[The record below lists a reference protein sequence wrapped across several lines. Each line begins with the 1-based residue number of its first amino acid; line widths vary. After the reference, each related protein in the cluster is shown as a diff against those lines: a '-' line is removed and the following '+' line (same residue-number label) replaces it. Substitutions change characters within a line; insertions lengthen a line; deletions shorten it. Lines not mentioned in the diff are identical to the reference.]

1 MKDCIQMRNIT
12 KCFGKVMANQ
22 QVDFVCE
29 KNHIHGLIGENGAGK
44 TTLMRMLYGMYQP
57 DKGEILLDGISVK
70 MRSPKDAIKNGI
82 GMVHQHFTL
91 VPCLSVVQN
100 IVMSNPPMNRFGVIK
115 MKKASEMVAKMAKD
129 YNLHVDPHAI
139 VGDLSVGI
147 RQRVEILKALFLGA
161 NLLILDEPT
170 AILTPQE
177 IQQLFKILTSLKEKG
192 KSTVLITHKLAEI
205 MHVTDDITIMRNGM
219 VTGHLETKDT
229 NEREIASLMVGRDA
243 KLRVDKTPNP
253 PGEECLS
260 VHHLSYVNDQGVKML
275 DDVSFTLREGEI
287 VGIAGVQGNG
297 QTELIDVIAGLIN
310 NYGGE
315 INLCDQSFTASASPA
330 DCRQAGLT
338 HIPEDRQ
345 TMGAALEASLTR
357 NFVISNLG
365 ETGPKRL
372 IHWKRQRQRAKDYFK
387 LFNVKY
393 GSIEDPAYSLS
404 GGNLQK
410 TIVAREIAID
420 GKVLIA
426 AQPSRGVD
434 IGATIFIHEKL
445 LEERSR
451 GKGILLISYELSE
464 IMSLSD
470 RIIVMY
476 NGRIIGE
483 TTPEKSTE
491 EDIGLMMVGIQEGS
505 DDA

>member
-1 MKDCIQMRNIT
+1 MNECVQMRDIT
-12 KCFGKVMANQ
+12 KSFGKVIANRN
-22 QVDFVCE
+22 VNFECR
-29 KNHIHGLIGENGAGK
+29 NGCIHGLIGENGAGK

-57 DKGEILLDGISVK
+57 DEGTILIDGTPIK
-70 MRSPKDAIKNGI
+70 MKSPKDAIRNGI

-91 VPCLSVVQN
+91 VPSLSVVQN
-100 IVMSNPPMNRFGVIK
+100 IVMSNPPTNRLGVIDLK
-115 MKKASEMVAKMAKD
+115 RASETVAKMAAD
-129 YNLHVDPHAI
+129 YNLHVDPQAI
-139 VGDLSVGI
+139 VGELPVGI
-147 RQRVEILKALFLGA
+147 RQRVEILKALYLGA

-177 IQQLFKILTSLKEKG
+177 IQQLFHILLSLKKKG
-192 KSTVLITHKLAEI
+192 KSIVLITHKLAEI
-205 MHVTDDITIMRNGM
+205 MHVTDDITILRNG
-219 VTGHLETKDT
+219 VITGHILTKDT

-243 KLRVDKTPNP
+243 KLSVEKP
-253 PGEECLS
+253 PREPGKECLC
-260 VHHLSYVNDQGVKML
+260 VQQLSYTNDQGVKML
-275 DDVSFTLREGEI
+275 ENVSFSLREGEI

-297 QTELIDVIAGLIN
+297 QTELIDAISGQIN
-310 NYGGE
+310 DYTGD
-315 INLCDQSFTASASPA
+315 IRLCGHSFIPTDTPGI
-330 DCRQAGLT
+330 RRHHGLT

-345 TMGAALEASLTR
+345 TRGAALEASLTQ
-357 NFVISNLG
+357 NFVISNLSDKG
-365 ETGPKRL
+365 WRIRWKKQRKR
-372 IHWKRQRQRAKDYFK
+372 ATDFFN

-393 GSIEDPAYSLS
+393 GSTEDPAYSLS

-445 LEERSR
+445 LEERER

-483 TTPEKSTE
+483 TTPQESSE
-491 EDIGLMMVGIQEGS
+491 EDIGLMMAGIQERRNEK
-505 DDA
+505 